1 MTKKAPS
8 ASEGTEALFDVASHV
23 LVPTHELCSQK
34 EKDEVMRRF
43 GAQAQQMPRIRVN
56 DAGIAHLGAKE
67 GDLIRIA
74 RKSPTAG
81 TTTFYRIVS
90 VE

>member
-8 ASEGTEALFDVASHV
+8 APVGTEPLFDVTSHT
-23 LVPTHELCSQK
+23 LVPLHELCSQK
-34 EKDEVMRRF
+34 EKDEVLRTF
-43 GAQAQQMPRIRVN
+43 GAQAQQMPRIRVT

-67 GDLIRIA
+67 GDLIRIT
-74 RKSPTAG
+74 RKSSTAG

-90 VE
+90 VD